1 MATPTDTRKFAREQA
16 GRLLGRLA
24 FQANHTIK
32 SRDSVAV
39 HDLRVAIRRFTR
51 LLKIFQLCFDGKETH
66 KLRRRIKK
74 VLDLATD
81 VGRYDTA
88 LKVIAKSPRLDGA
101 GLRSKLQNRRKEA
114 VRDLTGVLRRWI
126 ERKSSMK
133 WRAALESSLTG
144 RSDAFRGIPIE
155 QTAGEILPAM
165 AKDFFH
171 LGNEV
176 VAAKA
181 PPAELEEFRIACRK
195 FRYTLELFAPL
206 YATGYNRWLEKV
218 RQTQV
223 LLGEIRDWNTVE
235 QVVSPF
241 KGGEALAGRL
251 KKRQRKQRDEFRRHW
266 SKHFGDPQQVRM
278 WIDSLRSPT
287 STGRTLRKPV
297 GRSLTA
303 SSKPVQGREK
313 VSLPSSR

>member
-1 MATPTDTRKFAREQA
+1 MASPTDTRKFAREQA

-51 LLKIFQLCFDGKETH
+51 LLKIFQLCFDGKETR
-66 KLRRRIKK
+66 KLRRRLKK
-74 VLDLATD
+74 VLDLASD

-88 LKVIAKSPRLDGA
+88 LKAIAKPRLDRT
-101 GLRSKLQNRRKEA
+101 GLRSKLQSRRKEA
-114 VRDLTGVLRRWI
+114 TRDLTGVLRRWI

-133 WRAALESSLTG
+133 WRAALESSLTSQG
-144 RSDAFRGIPIE
+144 DVFRGIPIE
-155 QTAGEILPAM
+155 QTAGEILPTM

-206 YATGYNRWLEKV
+206 CATGYNRWLEKV

-235 QVVSPF
+235 QIVAPF

-251 KKRQRKQRDEFRRHW
+251 KKKQRKQRDEFRRHW
-266 SKHFGDPQQVRM
+266 SKQFGDPQQVRI

-287 STGRTLRKPV
+287 AIGRALRKPV

-303 SSKPVQGREK
+303 SSKPAQGREK